1 MNVVAIAV
9 SLSVVGAVV
18 LAVVVMLAVPG
29 IRRKVFPFLTRKKA
43 REESLVVLR
52 KAEAQAQREQR
63 WTKAAMPDPM

>member
-18 LAVVVMLAVPG
+18 LAVVIMLAVPG

-43 REESLVVLR
+43 REEPLAALR
-52 KAEAQAQREQR
+52 KTEAQ
-63 WTKAAMPDPM
+63 AAMPDQM